1 MNLSFIP
8 TAFAATE
15 GETEIVSSIPAF
27 LMNLIFGGIALI
39 ITFFLATFL
48 RMWVQRLI
56 RKKQGEQ
63 HKEMQILYGRVIFT
77 SALVIGGMISLTII
91 GAPLEWF
98 SGGIGLGIAF
108 ALRGILA
115 NFFAGMVLLSN
126 NKFNLG
132 DFVIL
137 DPETSGTIVDIQ
149 SRATSIRSIDG
160 GEITIPNTKM
170 LDSNVKCYT
179 KNPIRRHSIPIG
191 VGYQTD
197 IVAACELIRKTVA
210 ANTNVQ
216 PEPPVTVLTKGI
228 NDSAV
233 MLEARFWTISKTKWW
248 VSKSEITREIF
259 NTLQKAGIDI
269 PYPIQTL
276 HVDSASPD
284 LLTQPNH
291 LLSNLKKIEQAKTKV
306 QAEILRQTP
315 NEAVVTP
322 PAVPPQ
328 AAPAPTT
335 QNS

>member
-15 GETEIVSSIPAF
+15 GETEIVSAIPTF
-27 LMNLIFGGIALI
+27 LMNLIFGGVALV

-63 HKEMQILYGRVIFT
+63 HKEMQILYGRVAFT
-77 SALVIGGMISLTII
+77 SALVIGGMISLTIV

-132 DFVIL
+132 DFIIL

-149 SRATSIRSIDG
+149 SRATSIRSVDG

-191 VGYQTD
+191 VGYQTN
-197 IVAACELIRKTVA
+197 IAAACELIRKTVA

-216 PEPPVTVLTKGI
+216 PEPPVTVLTKEVS
-228 NDSAV
+228 DSAV
-233 MLEARFWTISKTKWW
+233 ILEARFWTISKTKWW
-248 VSKSEITREIF
+248 ISKSEITREIF
-259 NTLQKAGIDI
+259 DALKKTGIDI
-269 PYPIQTL
+269 PYNIQTL
-276 HVDSASPD
+276 RVDSASSD
-284 LLTQPNH
+284 LLAQPNH
-291 LLSNLKKIEQAKTKV
+291 LLDNLKKIEQTKKEV
-306 QAEILRQTP
+306 REEVFQQTP
-315 NEAVVTP
+315 NEAVTEP
-322 PAVPPQ
+322 L
-328 AAPAPTT
+328 TT
-335 QNS
+335 SPQNS